1 MSSRACARDLSL
13 LFEMTHDH
21 NPFNYKPSSFNLYKC
36 FAFKKTCWLGII
48 PQAVSAL
55 ATLRLST
62 FIFQLSTFP
71 IPHLLLSGN
80 GRRLGVKG
88 VYRRLAWAQVVEVG
102 LVQQVLQFGKC
113 GLACLGLE
121 LTFPDDDGVPPH
133 PLQLGATFQ
142 VTLAV
147 TLYLLCPKLRVALR
161 QHEVSAILVPMPEA
175 SVYEYHRAV
184 LAQHDVG
191 RARQPLH
198 VHPVAESPAME
209 VSPHRHLRLGVAAMY
224 AGHASVPLLSGQFVG
239 HGVIEFS
246 VKYTIGNGIRENL
259 SANIE
264 SWQDESI

>member
-21 NPFNYKPSSFNLYKC
+21 TSFNYKPSSINLYKC

-71 IPHLLLSGN
+71 IPHLFFRSER
-80 GRRLGVKG
+80 RRLRVEGVCH
-88 VYRRLAWAQVVEVG
+88 RFAWTQVVEVG
-102 LVQQVLQFGKC
+102 LVQQMLQFGKSS
-113 GLACLGLE
+113 LACLGLE

-133 PLQLGATFQ
+133 LSQLGT
-142 VTLAV
+142 TLLVA
-147 TLYLLCPKLRVALR
+147 LLIACYFLCPEVRVALGH
-161 QHEVSAILVPMPEA
+161 HEVSASLVPMPEA

-184 LAQHDVG
+184 LAQYDVG
-191 RARQPLH
+191 RARQTLH

-224 AGHASVPLLSGQFVG
+224 AGHASVPLLSGHFVG
-239 HGVIEFS
+239 HEDVS
-246 VKYTIGNGIRENL
+246 VLGGSVNY
-259 SANIE
+259 
-264 SWQDESI
+264 QFCY